1 MFPALE
7 KVKVLPYH
15 AMARSKYAALD
26 MPDTM
31 PEAEPPDEAAINAAV
46 NILRDNGLNAVSG
59 KE

>member
-1 MFPALE
+1 
-7 KVKVLPYH
+7 
-15 AMARSKYAALD
+15 MARSKYAALD